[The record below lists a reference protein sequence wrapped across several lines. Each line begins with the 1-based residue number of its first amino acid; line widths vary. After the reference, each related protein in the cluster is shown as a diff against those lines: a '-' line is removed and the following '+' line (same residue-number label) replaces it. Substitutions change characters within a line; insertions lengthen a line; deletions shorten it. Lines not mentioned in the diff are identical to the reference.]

1 MGLLRIGNSLQMNE
15 PSTKGRVLL
24 LVNFKVP
31 LHFLPQFP
39 HLKDV
44 VIHSPSFKNGDNAS
58 LLKGKL

>member
-24 LVNFKVP
+24 LVNFKLS

-39 HLKDV
+39 SLKDV
-44 VIHSPSFKNGDNAS
+44 EIQSPFKSGVNTS
-58 LLKGKL
+58 LTGK